1 MVTMRID
8 SKHHV
13 RCDSPVA
20 PREKATDPYVN
31 TTGSLTLLSQLEKRM
46 DLHVSSEARPDFP
59 AETPEEPRDPCWHW
73 RGNLMF
79 WPQLQMRTSAPAMTV
94 EESWEAPHNSYRDWT
109 FLRPH
114 EWVPEVP
121 VVTREEPQVSCRSSS
136 KTRRFSPQREM
147 WPFSAAASREKS
159 HLPS

>member
-46 DLHVSSEARPDFP
+46 DLHVSSEARPDF
-59 AETPEEPRDPCWHW
+59 
-73 RGNLMF
+73 
-79 WPQLQMRTSAPAMTV
+79 
-94 EESWEAPHNSYRDWT
+94 
-109 FLRPH
+109 LR
-114 EWVPEVP
+114 
-121 VVTREEPQVSCRSSS
+121 
-136 KTRRFSPQREM
+136 KPQRNPEIHVGTG
-147 WPFSAAASREKS
+147 EET
-159 HLPS
+159 